1 MKFTDALQNVM
12 DIQQRTMFPHQAKKT
27 SIEAA
32 LSVHPKLTEK
42 AIEVLE
48 YAYDMGYQGFTDIDL
63 SRQFDCQ
70 TSTYR
75 SVRSRLEDLHFIAM
89 TNRTVR
95 YPERG
100 NNCFHTVFIH
110 KDFVR

>member
-12 DIQQRTMFPHQAKKT
+12 DIQQRVMFPRQAKKT

-48 YAYDMGYQGFTDIDL
+48 YAYDMGYQGFTDVDL

-75 SVRSRLEDLHFIAM
+75 SIRSRLEQLGLIVMSGHQ
-89 TNRTVR
+89 VK
-95 YPERG
+95 YLERG
-100 NNCFHTVFIH
+100 NNCNHSLFIH